1 MNMVSNAWKTP
12 KVILIVTFGVS
23 QIPFLFSDMS
33 DLWPLENRTYRPDVL
48 NGISISKDDGILYVT
63 GKLWD
68 RMFRLKLL
76 GFS

>member
-1 MNMVSNAWKTP
+1 MEDAKSNSDSYFRS
-12 KVILIVTFGVS
+12 LS
-23 QIPFLFSDMS
+23 IPFLFSDMS